1 MISVIIPIYNVEN
14 YLDKCLESIINQ
26 TYKKIEIILVNDGST
41 DDSLRICEKYSKIDK
56 RITII
61 DQKNAGVSNARNTG
75 IKKANGDYII
85 FIDPDDYIN
94 INMLQIL
101 YDNINI
107 VDDIDISICAFEKV
121 YFYEKNNSINIVGKN
136 EKNFLDKTTL
146 LKWMT
151 KNEYFQGFVWN
162 KLYKK
167 SIINKH
173 KILFNEDISVCE
185 DFLFNSEYI
194 DKINKGIYTQEKL
207 YYYYQRKD
215 SAYNGKF
222 NKKWLSVKEA
232 YEAIVNIYKKNNLY
246 EYVGLKYIGLILNL
260 DLKEKIIRSGE
271 KIDINQIDE
280 KINNYLMNVCSSNFI
295 RLNEKIK
302 IVLKAKFMKL
312 FIILK
317 NRRLK
322 KWKTKN

>member
-1 MISVIIPIYNVEN
+1 MISVIIPIYNVEK
-14 YLDKCLESIINQ
+14 YLEKCLESVINQ

-41 DDSLRICEKYSKIDK
+41 DESLNICKKYSKSDN

-61 DQKNAGVSNARNTG
+61 NQKNAGVSNARNAG

-107 VDDIDISICAFEKV
+107 ADDVDISICAFEKV
-121 YFYEKNNSINIVGKN
+121 YFNQENDSIKKLGKD
-136 EKNFLDKTTL
+136 KKKILDKMTL
-146 LKWMT
+146 LKEMT
-151 KNEYFQGFVWN
+151 KRGGIQGFVWN
-162 KLYKK
+162 RLYKK
-167 SIINKH
+167 SIIDEN
-173 KILFNEDISVCE
+173 KILFSRNIFVCE

-222 NKKWLSVKEA
+222 NIRWLSVIEA
-232 YEAIVNIYKKNNLY
+232 YEEIVKIYKKNNLY
-246 EYVGLKYIGLILNL
+246 EYAGLKYIGLILNL
-260 DLKEKIIRSGE
+260 DLKEKIIQSGR
-271 KIDINQIDE
+271 KIKINQINE
-280 KINNYLMNVCSSNFI
+280 NINDFLGCVLSSNFI

-302 IVLKAKFMKL
+302 IVIKAKFIRL

-317 NRRLK
+317 NRGLK
-322 KWKTKN
+322 K